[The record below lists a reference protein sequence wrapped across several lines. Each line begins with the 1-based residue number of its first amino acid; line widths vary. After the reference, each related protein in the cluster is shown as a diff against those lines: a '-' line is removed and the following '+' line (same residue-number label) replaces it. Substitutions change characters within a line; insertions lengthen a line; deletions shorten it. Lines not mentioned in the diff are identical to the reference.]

1 MIIATIAAITILLSG
16 GAGMFSFDIFKSG
29 AENYVNDPARLK
41 QIEMV
46 IKDADKEVKTFHK
59 KLKKSS
65 KKARNLNANYEVTRA
80 ELEEFLA
87 YTDIDRMVYQE
98 RLIIQRMKLKKLVS
112 EDEWRGI
119 YEDALKGTSK

>member
-1 MIIATIAAITILLSG
+1 MIIATIAAITILMGG
-16 GAGMFSFDIFKSG
+16 GAGIFSFDIFKSG

-46 IKDADKEVKTFHK
+46 IENADDEVKAFNK

-65 KKARNLNANYEVTRA
+65 KKARKLNANFEASRA
-80 ELEEFLA
+80 DLEDFLA
-87 YTDIDRMVYQE
+87 YADIDRMVFQE

-112 EDEWRGI
+112 EDEWRRI
-119 YEDALKGTSK
+119 YDDALKGISK

>member
-16 GAGMFSFDIFKSG
+16 GAGMFSFNIFKNG
-29 AENYVNDPARLK
+29 AENYVHDPARLK

-46 IKDADKEVKTFHK
+46 IEDADKEFKTFHK

-65 KKARNLNANYEVTRA
+65 KKAKKLNANYETTRSD
-80 ELEEFLA
+80 LEEFMA
-87 YTDIDRMVYQE
+87 YSDIDRMVFEE
-98 RLIIQRMKLKKLVS
+98 RLIIQRMKLKQLVS

-119 YEDALKGTSK
+119 YEDALKDTSK

>member
-1 MIIATIAAITILLSG
+1 LPGCIG
-16 GAGMFSFDIFKSG
+16 
-29 AENYVNDPARLK
+29 ENA
-41 QIEMV
+41 
-46 IKDADKEVKTFHK
+46 
-59 KLKKSS
+59 
-65 KKARNLNANYEVTRA
+65 KKARNLHANYEVTRA

-119 YEDALKGTSK
+119 YEDALKETQK

>member
-46 IKDADKEVKTFHK
+46 IENADDEVKTFNIVLTI
-59 KLKKSS
+59 KLNSFNNYWFLS
-65 KKARNLNANYEVTRA
+65 K
-80 ELEEFLA
+80 FFH
-87 YTDIDRMVYQE
+87 
-98 RLIIQRMKLKKLVS
+98 
-112 EDEWRGI
+112 I
-119 YEDALKGTSK
+119 YLSF